1 MSEPEEQTAP
11 NDDSPAT
18 VDRMLT
24 LTDGVVAIAM
34 TLLVLDIQIPS
45 AFGPSVG
52 DLWRV
57 ITDRG
62 SVFIAF
68 FVAFWVI
75 ARLWMAHH
83 RMFHLV
89 GVQAE
94 DLMKRNFW
102 FLLTICLVPFTS
114 SLMGTT
120 DRNPLGVVLFSVNL
134 ILANLAL
141 QWLRWTIHRRGLLRQ
156 VPDPREQLAAQ
167 ARAVT
172 VMVLCA
178 LPIALAWVSP
188 SLAEMSFL
196 LVSAAEVPGRAL
208 QRRRDARADGAKTR
222 SDSGF

>member
-1 MSEPEEQTAP
+1 
-11 NDDSPAT
+11 
-18 VDRMLT
+18 MLT

-34 TLLVLDIQIPS
+34 TLLVLDIQIPC
-45 AFGPSVG
+45 AFGPSAG

-62 SVFIAF
+62 AVFIAF

-114 SLMGTT
+114 SLMGST
-120 DRNPLGVVLFSVNL
+120 DQNPLGAVLFSVPPPPS
-134 ILANLAL
+134 A
-141 QWLRWTIHRRGLLRQ
+141 T
-156 VPDPREQLAAQ
+156 PP
-167 ARAVT
+167 
-172 VMVLCA
+172 
-178 LPIALAWVSP
+178 PSP
-188 SLAEMSFL
+188 WWWAG
-196 LVSAAEVPGRAL
+196 P
-208 QRRRDARADGAKTR
+208 T
-222 SDSGF
+222 